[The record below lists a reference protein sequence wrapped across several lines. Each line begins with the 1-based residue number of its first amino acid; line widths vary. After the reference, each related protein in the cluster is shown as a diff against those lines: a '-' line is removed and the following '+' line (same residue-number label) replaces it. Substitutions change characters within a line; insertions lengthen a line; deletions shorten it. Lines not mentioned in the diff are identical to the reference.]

1 MTFRWRMLL
10 GVAVRL
16 TAGSRPGESEHRT
29 AINRAYYAAL
39 GEAREYAERHGLVIN
54 RRRSSHEQVW
64 QFLRGSPSGLPAWHR
79 AALKSIGDTGVD
91 LRTLRVQA
99 DYHLAPP
106 APSTDVQRAVGMA
119 KTIIERLHALP

>member
-1 MTFRWRMLL
+1 MAFRWRMLL

-16 TAGSRPGESEHRT
+16 IAGSLRGESEHRT

-39 GEAREYAERHGLVIN
+39 GEAREYAEQHGLVIN

-64 QFLRGSPSGLPAWHR
+64 QFLRGSPSGLPQWHR
-79 AALKSIGDTGVD
+79 AALKSIGDMGVG

-99 DYHLAPP
+99 NYHLTP
-106 APSTDVQRAVGMA
+106 APSTTDAKRAVGMA
-119 KTIIERLHALP
+119 KTIIDRLQRLP